1 MVEFSVGTSA
11 RYGGVIWPE
20 GKIMTSLCTSRCGV
34 MLSYP
39 PYVTFP
45 TPELRLFGLTF
56 DAVAI
61 KRINPRPL
69 SIETLP
75 SN

>member
-1 MVEFSVGTSA
+1 MVAFSVGTSV
-11 RYGGVIWPE
+11 RYGVLIWPE

-39 PYVTFP
+39 PDVTFP

-56 DAVAI
+56 DAVAN
-61 KRINPRPL
+61 KRINPGPL
-69 SIETLP
+69 SNETLP
-75 SN
+75 L